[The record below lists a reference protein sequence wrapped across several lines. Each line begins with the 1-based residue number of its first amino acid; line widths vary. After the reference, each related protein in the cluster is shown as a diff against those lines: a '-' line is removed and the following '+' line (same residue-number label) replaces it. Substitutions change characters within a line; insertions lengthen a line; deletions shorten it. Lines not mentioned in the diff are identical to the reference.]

1 LGDTAEMMS
10 ETDPHQAPAS
20 VEELDAFLRA
30 FEAGSL
36 PKSRWTHEGHLVA
49 GAHYVYLF
57 GEARAMGH
65 MRDRVRAYN
74 HAVGT
79 ANTATSG
86 YHETLTRMWIGALVR
101 LLRASHGTSRLGFVQ
116 LAVERFGPRRDL
128 HTLLYDFDVVKD
140 QRARAVWVEPTGQ
153 LPVDLFR

>member
-1 LGDTAEMMS
+1 M
-10 ETDPHQAPAS
+10 
-20 VEELDAFLRA
+20 
-30 FEAGSL
+30 
-36 PKSRWTHEGHLVA
+36 A

>member
-1 LGDTAEMMS
+1 MGDTAEVTL

-20 VEELDAFLRA
+20 VEELDAFVRA
-30 FEAGSL
+30 FEAGNL
-36 PKSRWTHEGHLVA
+36 PKARWTHEGHLVA

-65 MRDRVRAYN
+65 MRERVSAYN
-74 HAVGT
+74 RAVGT

-86 YHETLTRMWIGALVR
+86 YHETLTRMWIGVLAR
-101 LLRASHGTSRLGFVQ
+101 LLRASHGTSRLAFVQ

-153 LPVDLFR
+153 WPDPLD